1 MKPAKK
7 KRLIAGG
14 WIVGDAKRFLG
25 LTDEEAAFIGLKLAL
40 TDSLKRRRLELGLT
54 QTQLAK
60 RLESSQSRVAK
71 MEAGDRTVSLD
82 LLVRSLF
89 AVGMTQRELGKV
101 ITAAARRSA
110 A

>member
-1 MKPAKK
+1 MKSAKK
-7 KRLIAGG
+7 KQLIAGG

-25 LTDEEAAFIGLKLAL
+25 LTDEESAFIGLKLAL

>member
-40 TDSLKRRRLELGLT
+40 TDCLKRRRLELGLT

-71 MEAGDRTVSLD
+71 MEAGDRSVSLD

-89 AVGMTQRELGKV
+89 AIGMTQKELGKV